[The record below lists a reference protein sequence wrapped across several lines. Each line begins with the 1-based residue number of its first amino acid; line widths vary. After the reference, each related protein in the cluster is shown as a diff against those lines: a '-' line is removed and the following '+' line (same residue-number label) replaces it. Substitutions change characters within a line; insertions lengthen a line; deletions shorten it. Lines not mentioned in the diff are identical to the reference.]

1 MYTDTA
7 LSQAIFELLNDLEQL
22 IAEKAIS
29 LGLTEP
35 LRDGAVKAYIYGGCA
50 IHIYTNARGS
60 NDLDAVLDGA
70 KLLDL
75 QSLVVELDPVY
86 FEDTET
92 NDESSL
98 YWDDSFS
105 TGIASITP
113 DFRENAVQIG
123 KFDGILHTYLI
134 SAVQIA
140 VSKLSRLATD
150 DLSDI
155 LSLYKKGL
163 FTLEE
168 FSEQAE
174 EAILYSA
181 TEASLRLNVDHAITI
196 MKELEA
202 NEDTESIQ

>member
-22 IAEKAIS
+22 LAEKAIS

-35 LRDGAVKAYIYGGCA
+35 LRDGA
-50 IHIYTNARGS
+50 
-60 NDLDAVLDGA
+60 

-75 QSLVVELDPVY
+75 HSLVVELDPVY

-105 TGIASITP
+105 TGLASTTP

-123 KFDGILHTYLI
+123 KIDSILHTYLI

-163 FTLEE
+163 FTIERQLP
-168 FSEQAE
+168 
-174 EAILYSA
+174 
-181 TEASLRLNVDHAITI
+181 
-196 MKELEA
+196 
-202 NEDTESIQ
+202 